1 MKIRDTRIFAFF
13 KKRKDTFIIGTKK
26 LMFIIPMIFALLG
39 LVLVVVSFARMQ
51 QIKAS
56 QTAQLAAETWQADT
70 KQTYDQITCIAR
82 GQDQTSGPDLY
93 IDSSVSLN
101 VSDLEAIRK
110 SIDLTV
116 ASYEKDSKN
125 TDDSDT
131 PIWIDAYS
139 ASTKGTVGVADE
151 TGNVSSIID
160 TEIYGVGGSYSEFH
174 PTNLIS
180 GCFLTEE
187 KHSPYNIVLDEAL
200 AWKLFS
206 SNDVIGQ
213 KVMVGSLTYTVV
225 GVVAPS
231 ENEINEKSYG
241 EYPKAY
247 IYFDELTNFLTT
259 QSSADA
265 SQAGSASGLSQDASD
280 SLSQIAITCYE
291 VLVPENISGVSLNN
305 LSLAISTYSKTEH
318 NFLLIDNTDRFSLL
332 NLYDTFFPLGDNTI
346 WKTDFPLPYWEV
358 SAQNAEIYMLYW
370 YFVLFIGITL
380 VAGNGVGIYHAFRK
394 KGVFRS
400 TDPIRLISKK
410 EEELIV

>member
-1 MKIRDTRIFAFF
+1 VKIRDTRIFAFF
-13 KKRKDTFIIGTKK
+13 KKRKDIFIIGIKK

-39 LVLVVVSFARMQ
+39 LVLVIVSCIRMQ
-51 QIKAS
+51 QVKSS

-82 GQDQTSGPDLY
+82 GQAQASGPDLY
-93 IDSSVSLN
+93 IDNTVSLN

-110 SIDLTV
+110 SIDLSV

-125 TDDSDT
+125 ADDSDT
-131 PIWIDAYS
+131 PIWFDAYS
-139 ASTKGTVGVADE
+139 ASTKGTIGVADE
-151 TGNVSSIID
+151 SGNVTSIID

-174 PTNLIS
+174 PMKLIS

-187 KHSPYNIVLDEAL
+187 KHSSYNIVLDEAL

-206 SNDVIGQ
+206 SSDVIGQ

-231 ENEINEKSYG
+231 DSEINEKSYG

-247 IYFDELTNFLTT
+247 IYFDELTNFLTS

-265 SQAGSASGLSQDASD
+265 SQVGGESASGLLTDASD
-280 SLSQIAITCYE
+280 NLSQVAITCYE

-305 LSLAISTYSKTEH
+305 LSLAITTYSKTEH

-332 NLYDTFFPLGDNTI
+332 NLYDTVFPLGENTI
-346 WKTDFPLPYWEV
+346 WKTDYPLPYWEV
-358 SAQNAEIYMLYW
+358 SAQNAEVYMIYW
-370 YFVLFIGITL
+370 YFILFVGIILMT
-380 VAGNGVGIYHAFRK
+380 GNLVGIYHAFRR
-394 KGVFRS
+394 KGVFRGM
-400 TDPIRLISKK
+400 DPIRLFSKK
-410 EEELIV
+410 NTD